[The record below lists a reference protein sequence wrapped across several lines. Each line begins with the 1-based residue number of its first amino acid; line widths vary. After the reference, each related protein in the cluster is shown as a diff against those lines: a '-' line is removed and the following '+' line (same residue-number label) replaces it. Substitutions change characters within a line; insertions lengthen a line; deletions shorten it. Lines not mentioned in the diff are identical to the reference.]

1 MAAMNQLFKSFGV
14 TDEDK
19 QKKLKDL
26 LDGIKGRADMSIASP
41 QAQPSADITP
51 RPMEAMP
58 QAPVQQTGPGTP
70 NWGVLPSS
78 TDQPP
83 TAPIATPIAAP
94 NPVASPAVSP
104 ETDTEDQM
112 FRGYGGADQSRQAP
126 PGLDQLPSGTPIQA
140 PAGYDPQPPKQY
152 SNDSAGTSQQIQDLK
167 GYHDPHK
174 HSLLGRLFKGIAK
187 GYQHWDGQGGL
198 LGLGAATL
206 GSGIGAAASP
216 KIYENLERQT
226 RQDTLFKQLGLQQQ
240 QETYNS
246 KQGLIDAQT
255 GNYQSEVA
263 NRNLQG
269 ILNIDKNKRDNFND
283 DPDIFQIKNT
293 KRITKEQANRLNAK
307 YGSNLTPSAW
317 VAYVEKIDPVTG
329 ASIIRPDDDPRY
341 STNPTVGADLSKK
354 VVPVNINGIDT
365 AMTGTDLAHAQIA
378 EAGANASRQ
387 AQTELHN
394 STQAFEAART
404 NAAARTANM
413 KAIADN
419 NKAKVTQSAGNLTN
433 LSEVQAL
440 NGNMARIAE
449 QMQQKTDDL
458 NNPKL
463 DKEATQKAI
472 DKLNED
478 FNTASTKFGEALGK
492 TNGGIALQTE
502 LNSFV
507 PPAVEMVNAKPIT
520 PVHTDYIRPTTPPPG
535 TSKGGKNNNI
545 ATPDAY
551 RKALKRVGGR

>member
-1 MAAMNQLFKSFGV
+1 MGGAC
-14 TDEDK
+14 
-19 QKKLKDL
+19 KL
-26 LDGIKGRADMSIASP
+26 
-41 QAQPSADITP
+41 
-51 RPMEAMP
+51 
-58 QAPVQQTGPGTP
+58 
-70 NWGVLPSS
+70 
-78 TDQPP
+78 
-83 TAPIATPIAAP
+83 PIAWNGCTDKEEFCYKGGGPYSRISANGNEFHIDHRFDETVCEYDAKRINSKTEGVINHLQWRRQFHVATKGALA
-94 NPVASPAVSP
+94 NPG
-104 ETDTEDQM
+104 E
-112 FRGYGGADQSRQAP
+112 
-126 PGLDQLPSGTPIQA
+126 
-140 PAGYDPQPPKQY
+140 Y
-152 SNDSAGTSQQIQDLK
+152 SLK
-167 GYHDPHK
+167 Y
-174 HSLLGRLFKGIAK
+174 F
-187 GYQHWDGQGGL
+187 
-198 LGLGAATL
+198 
-206 GSGIGAAASP
+206 P